1 MADHIDA
8 IFKRLLRLVA
18 EAKLPGVE
26 EGTSYGNHALKVGGK
41 SFVAVKDNETIV
53 ISISLDEKEALLSL
67 APEIYFQT
75 PHYVGWQYLPVRIDV
90 IGDAELTDR
99 LIGAW
104 RLRAPKKLSANYQ
117 R

>member
-1 MADHIDA
+1 MAENLDT
-8 IFKRLLRLVA
+8 IFARLLRLAV
-18 EAKLPGVE
+18 EAGLPGVE
-26 EGTSYGNHALKVGGK
+26 ESTSYGNKALKVDGK
-41 SFVAVKDNETIV
+41 SFVAVKGNETIV
-53 ISISLDEKEALLSL
+53 ISIALDEKEALLEM

-90 IGDAELTDR
+90 IGDTELTDR

-104 RLRAPKKLSANYQ
+104 FLRAPKKLALTYQ